1 MVQSIDPLTRVHFA
15 NICDDF
21 KTTIKVVKARYNIAC
36 HLLVIK
42 LKCRFLDH
50 ELKILIATKL

>member
-50 ELKILIATKL
+50 ELKILIAT